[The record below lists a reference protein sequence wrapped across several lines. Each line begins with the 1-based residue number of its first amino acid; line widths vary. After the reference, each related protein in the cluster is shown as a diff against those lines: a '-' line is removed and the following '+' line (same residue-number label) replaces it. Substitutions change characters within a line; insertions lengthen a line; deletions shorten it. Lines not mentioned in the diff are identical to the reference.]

1 MRHRQGLLAP
11 RVFHATQSTFELIRV
26 VPIILAVALFM
37 ENMDSTV
44 IATSLP
50 AIAADIGTSPIA
62 LKLALTAYFVSLA
75 IFIPI
80 SGWMADRF
88 GSTNVFRAAIAVFM
102 VGSICCG
109 FSFSLETF
117 VGSRFLQGIGG
128 SMMTP
133 IARLVLLRATPRN
146 ELVNAMAW
154 LTVPALIGPLT
165 GPPLGGFL
173 TTYLSWHWIFW
184 INIPIGV
191 IGIIAAT
198 RFLPKAEPRT
208 PRPIDI
214 LGFLLTAVAFSG
226 IIFGLSV
233 ISLPAIPVATGYIG
247 IAVGVLAMLLYLVHA
262 RRAEYPLLDPKL
274 FSKRY
279 FRAAVVG
286 GLFFRIGIGAFP
298 FLMPLML
305 QLTFGLT
312 PFESGLT
319 TFVSAFG
326 AIISK
331 LLAERLYARFGFPRM
346 LTATALLGCVF
357 LALNG
362 FFTPAT
368 PHLLLMFCLF
378 MGGITRS
385 FFFTGINVFG
395 YADVDEADASQAT
408 AISAVTQQIS
418 VALGVA
424 VGGGVL
430 EFMAHAHGGVPT
442 LADFHVAWFVVAAVA
457 AVSAIFYFRLPPDA
471 GADVSG
477 HRPKPLSVK
486 SEAIA

>member
-1 MRHRQGLLAP
+1 
-11 RVFHATQSTFELIRV
+11 
-26 VPIILAVALFM
+26 M

-50 AIAADIGTSPIA
+50 AIAADIDTSPIA
-62 LKLALTAYFVSLA
+62 LKLALTSYFVSLA

-88 GSTNVFRAAIAVFM
+88 GSTNIFRAAIAVFM
-102 VGSICCG
+102 VGSICCA
-109 FSFSLETF
+109 FSHSLETF

-146 ELVNAMAW
+146 QLVAATSW
-154 LTVPALIGPLT
+154 LSVPALIGPLT
-165 GPPLGGFL
+165 GPPVGGFL

-184 INIPIGV
+184 INVP
-191 IGIIAAT
+191 IGIIGILAASW
-198 RFLPKAEPRT
+198 FLPRAEPRT
-208 PRPIDI
+208 PRPID
-214 LGFLLTAVAFSG
+214 LFGFMLTSIAFAG

-233 ISLPAIPVATGYIG
+233 ISLPAIPVVAGYAAILVG
-247 IAVGVLAMLLYLVHA
+247 AVAAVAYWFHTK
-262 RRAEYPLLDPKL
+262 RAEFPLLDPRL
-274 FSKRY
+274 FRNLH
-279 FRAAVVG
+279 FRTSVLG

-305 QLTFGLT
+305 QLTFGLN

-326 AIISK
+326 AILSK
-331 LLAERLYARFGFPRM
+331 FLAERVYARFGFPRT
-346 LTATALLGCVF
+346 LTAFALLGVVF
-357 LALNG
+357 LAING
-362 FFTPAT
+362 FFTPTT
-368 PHLLLMFCLF
+368 PHLLLLFCLF
-378 MGGITRS
+378 LGGVTRS

-395 YADVDEADASQAT
+395 IADVDEKDASQAT
-408 AISAVTQQIS
+408 AISAVAQQVS

-424 VGGGVL
+424 AAGALL
-430 EFMAHAHGGVPT
+430 EFTSQRHGGPPV
-442 LADFHVAWFVVAAVA
+442 LGDFHIAWFVVAAIA
-457 AVSAIFYFRLPPDA
+457 ATSALFFFRLPPDA

-477 HRPKPLSVK
+477 HRARLLPVK
-486 SEAIA
+486 SDSVA

>member
-1 MRHRQGLLAP
+1 LN
-11 RVFHATQSTFELIRV
+11 RV

-102 VGSICCG
+102 VGSICCA
-109 FSFSLETF
+109 FSHSLETF

-146 ELVNAMAW
+146 QLVAATSW
-154 LTVPALIGPLT
+154 LSVPALIGPLT
-165 GPPLGGFL
+165 GPPVGGFF
-173 TTYLSWHWIFW
+173 TTFLSWHWIFW
-184 INIPIGV
+184 INVP
-191 IGIIAAT
+191 IGIIGILAASW
-198 RFLPKAEPRT
+198 FLPKAEPRT
-208 PRPIDI
+208 PRPID
-214 LGFLLTAVAFSG
+214 LFGFLLTSIAFAG

-233 ISLPAIPVATGYIG
+233 ISLPAIPVAAGYAAV
-247 IAVGVLAMLLYLVHA
+247 AVGTVAAIAYLLHA
-262 RRAEYPLLDPKL
+262 RRTAFPLLDPKL
-274 FSKRY
+274 FRRPF
-279 FRAAVVG
+279 FRTTVVG
-286 GLFFRIGIGAFP
+286 SIFFRIGIGAFP

-305 QLTFGLT
+305 QLTFGLS

-326 AIISK
+326 AILSK
-331 LLAERLYARFGFPRM
+331 FLAERVYARFGFPRT
-346 LTATALLGCVF
+346 LTAFAILGTVF
-357 LALNG
+357 LAING
-362 FFTPAT
+362 LFTPET
-368 PHLLLMFCLF
+368 PHLLLMFALF
-378 MGGITRS
+378 MGGVTRS
-385 FFFTGINVFG
+385 FFFTGVNVFG
-395 YADVDEADASQAT
+395 YADVSESEASQAT
-408 AISAVTQQIS
+408 VISAVSQQIS
-418 VALGVA
+418 IALGVA
-424 VGGGVL
+424 VAGALLEFTSRMHGGGPNL
-430 EFMAHAHGGVPT
+430 S
-442 LADFHVAWFVVAAVA
+442 DFHIAWFVVGAIAAI
-457 AVSAIFYFRLPPDA
+457 STLFFFRLPPDA

-477 HRPKPLSVK
+477 HKIKPLPVKPDSVT
-486 SEAIA
+486 

>member
-1 MRHRQGLLAP
+1 
-11 RVFHATQSTFELIRV
+11 
-26 VPIILAVALFM
+26 M

-62 LKLALTAYFVSLA
+62 LKLALTSYFVSLA

-102 VGSICCG
+102 VGSICCA
-109 FSFSLETF
+109 FSHSLEAF
-117 VGSRFLQGIGG
+117 VLSRFLQGIGG

-146 ELVNAMAW
+146 ELVAATSW
-154 LTVPALIGPLT
+154 LSVPALIGPLT
-165 GPPLGGFL
+165 GPPVGGFL

-184 INIPIGV
+184 INIPIGL
-191 IGIIAAT
+191 IGILAVT
-198 RFLPKAEPRT
+198 RFLPKGELRT
-208 PRPIDI
+208 PRPID
-214 LGFLLTAVAFSG
+214 LFGFLLTSITFAG

-233 ISLPAIPVATGYIG
+233 ISLPAIPVATGYIAV
-247 IAVGVLAMLLYLVHA
+247 AVGAVAGLIYYGHT
-262 RRAEYPLLDPKL
+262 RRAAFPLLDPKL
-274 FSKRY
+274 FRRPY
-279 FRAAVVG
+279 FRTTVVG
-286 GLFFRIGIGAFP
+286 SIFFRIGIGAFP

-331 LLAERLYARFGFPRM
+331 VLSERLYARFGFPRM
-346 LTATALLGCVF
+346 LTAFALLGTVF

-362 FFTPAT
+362 LFTPQT
-368 PHLLLMFCLF
+368 PHLLLMFALF
-378 MGGITRS
+378 LGGITRS
-385 FFFTGINVFG
+385 FFFTGVNVFG
-395 YADVDEADASQAT
+395 YADVSESEASQAT
-408 AISAVTQQIS
+408 VISAVAQQIS
-418 VALGVA
+418 IALGVA
-424 VGGGVL
+424 IAGGLL
-430 EFMAHAHGGVPT
+430 EFTARFHGGEPN
-442 LADFHVAWFVVAAVA
+442 LGDFHIAWFTVAGIA
-457 AVSAIFYFRLPPDA
+457 AVSALFFFRLPADA

-477 HRPKPLSVK
+477 HRARPLPVK
-486 SEAIA
+486 SDTIA

>member
-1 MRHRQGLLAP
+1 
-11 RVFHATQSTFELIRV
+11 LIRV

-62 LKLALTAYFVSLA
+62 LKLALTSYFVSLA

-102 VGSICCG
+102 AGSICCA
-109 FSFSLETF
+109 FSHSLETF

-146 ELVNAMAW
+146 QLVAATSW
-154 LTVPALIGPLT
+154 LSVPALIGPLT
-165 GPPLGGFL
+165 GPPVGGFL

-184 INIPIGV
+184 INVP
-191 IGIIAAT
+191 IGIIGILAAT

-208 PRPIDI
+208 PRPID
-214 LGFLLTAVAFSG
+214 LFGFMLTSITFAG

-233 ISLPAIPVATGYIG
+233 ISLPAIPVATGYVAV
-247 IAVGVLAMLLYLVHA
+247 AVGAAAAIVYYVHA
-262 RRAEYPLLDPKL
+262 RRTEFPLLDPKL
-274 FSKRY
+274 FRRHY
-279 FRAAVVG
+279 FRTTVVG
-286 GLFFRIGIGAFP
+286 SIFFRIGIGAFP

-312 PFESGLT
+312 PFESGMT

-326 AIISK
+326 AILSK
-331 LLAERLYARFGFPRM
+331 ILAERVYARFGFPRT
-346 LTATALLGCVF
+346 LTAFAILGVIFLAINGLFTPETPHFALLFALF
-357 LALNG
+357 L
-362 FFTPAT
+362 
-368 PHLLLMFCLF
+368 
-378 MGGITRS
+378 GGVTRS
-385 FFFTGINVFG
+385 FFFTGVNVFG
-395 YADVDEADASQAT
+395 FADVDEKEASQAT
-408 AISAVTQQIS
+408 AISAVAQQVSI
-418 VALGVA
+418 ALGVA
-424 VGGGVL
+424 VAGGLL
-430 EFMAHAHGGVPT
+430 EFTSRLHGGPPV
-442 LADFHVAWFVVAAVA
+442 LADFHIAWFVVAGIA
-457 AVSAIFYFRLPPDA
+457 AISALFFFRLPPDA

-477 HRPKPLSVK
+477 HKIKPLPVK
-486 SEAIA
+486 SETIA